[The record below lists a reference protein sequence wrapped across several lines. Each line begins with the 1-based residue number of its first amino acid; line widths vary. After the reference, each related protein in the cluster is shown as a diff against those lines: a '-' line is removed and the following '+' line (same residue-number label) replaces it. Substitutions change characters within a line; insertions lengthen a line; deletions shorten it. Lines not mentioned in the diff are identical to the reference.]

1 MGTNEVLSPA
11 AAKQASVVQHRGA
24 QASLTAIESDEETA
38 DNEHLVRVGRFAASH
53 ENAAQQSAQVVDQ
66 QASLSVRRETSNAR
80 QPPKCRATSARS
92 LPAVAISHESA
103 ADAAD
108 HSADAEDAHGYRVDE
123 RDVIVGDLLT
133 VADLVGCA
141 DELLDDL
148 QVDRRRR

>member
-1 MGTNEVLSPA
+1 MKTPPSNPLKLLISRPRFLCGG
-11 AAKQASVVQHRGA
+11 KQG
-24 QASLTAIESDEETA
+24 
-38 DNEHLVRVGRFAASH
+38 N
-53 ENAAQQSAQVVDQ
+53 
-66 QASLSVRRETSNAR
+66 NAR
-80 QPPKCRATSARS
+80 QPPECRATSARS